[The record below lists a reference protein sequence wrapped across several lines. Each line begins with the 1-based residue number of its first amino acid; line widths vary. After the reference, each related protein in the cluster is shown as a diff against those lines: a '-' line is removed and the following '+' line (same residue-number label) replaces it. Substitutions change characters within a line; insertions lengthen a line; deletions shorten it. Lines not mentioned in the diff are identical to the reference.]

1 MTAKSR
7 VPQPFKSSAAW
18 NRNGKIMRQM
28 LLPLS
33 IIQPHTQYFEFM
45 EHLAK
50 PCGLL
55 PEEFTLF
62 KTKICDFSTLF
73 IRAQS

>member
-1 MTAKSR
+1 
-7 VPQPFKSSAAW
+7 
-18 NRNGKIMRQM
+18 MRQM

-33 IIQPHTQYFEFM
+33 VIQPHTQYFEFM
-45 EHLAK
+45 KNLAK

-62 KTKICDFSTLF
+62 KTKICDFSTL
-73 IRAQS
+73 SMN

>member
-1 MTAKSR
+1 
-7 VPQPFKSSAAW
+7 
-18 NRNGKIMRQM
+18 M

-33 IIQPHTQYFEFM
+33 VIQPHTQYVEFM
-45 EHLAK
+45 KNLTG
-50 PCGLL
+50 PCGSL

-73 IRAQS
+73 MN